1 MVYEAP
7 LHNQS
12 RLSAYPVSPEQLPA
26 VAAFARVAQLASFS
40 KAAATL
46 GVSPSALS
54 QTIRALEARLGIRL
68 LNRTT
73 RRVGVTEAGAMFLQ
87 RVLPALEQFT
97 AAFSELD
104 ELRGTPTG
112 TLRISLPRMAM
123 TTIVAPLL
131 SDFCGAYPQI
141 RLDLIADDRFVD
153 LIGEGFDAGIRLGE
167 RLAQDMIAVRATHEQ
182 RIAVVGS
189 PEYFERHPRPLQP
202 ADLHRHRCLRFRFS
216 SGVIYRWEFGR
227 AGQEFEIDV
236 DGPLICNDNGLMQV
250 AAKQGVGLAH
260 LMEDLV
266 REDLARGALVRVL
279 DDWCPP
285 FPGFYLYYPS
295 RAQMPLKLRVLID
308 FLAARLS
315 SI

>member
-1 MVYEAP
+1 MVYEAS
-7 LHNQS
+7 LHNRS
-12 RLSAYPVSPEQLPA
+12 RLNPHSMGLEQLRA
-26 VAAFARVAQLASFS
+26 VAAFARVAQHASFS

-54 QTIRALEARLGIRL
+54 QTVRALEDRVGIRL

-73 RRVGVTEAGAMFLQ
+73 RRVGVTEAGALFLQ
-87 RVLPALEQFT
+87 RVLPALDQFT
-97 AAFSELD
+97 AAFTELD

-112 TLRISLPRMAM
+112 TLRVSLPRMAM
-123 TTIVAPLL
+123 TTIVVPLL
-131 SDFCGAYPQI
+131 RDFCGAYPQI

-153 LIGEGFDAGIRLGE
+153 LLGEGFDAGIRLGE
-167 RLAQDMIAVRATHEQ
+167 RLGQDMIAVRATREQ

-189 PEYFERHPRPLQP
+189 PEYFERHPKPLQP
-202 ADLHRHRCLRFRFS
+202 ADLHQHRCLRFRFS
-216 SGVIYRWEFGR
+216 SGVIYRWEFGQ

-236 DGPLICNDNGLMQV
+236 DGPLICNDNALMQA

-266 REDLARGALVRVL
+266 REDLARGALIRVL

-308 FLAARLS
+308 FLGARLN
-315 SI
+315 

>member
-7 LHNQS
+7 LHNRS
-12 RLSAYPVSPEQLPA
+12 PLSPHTMGPEQLPA
-26 VAAFARVAQLASFS
+26 VAAFARVAQHASFS

-54 QTIRALEARLGIRL
+54 QTIRALEDRIGMRL

-73 RRVGVTEAGAMFLQ
+73 RRVGVTEAGALFLQ
-87 RVLPALEQFT
+87 RVLPALDQFT
-97 AAFSELD
+97 AAFTELD
-104 ELRGTPTG
+104 ELRGRPTG
-112 TLRISLPRMAM
+112 TLRVSLPRIAM
-123 TTIVAPLL
+123 TTIVVPLL
-131 SDFCGAYPQI
+131 RDFCGAYPQI
-141 RLDLIADDRFVD
+141 RLELIADDRFVD

-167 RLAQDMIAVRATHEQ
+167 RLGQDMIAVRATREQ

-189 PEYFERHPRPLQP
+189 PEYFERHPKPLQP
-202 ADLHRHRCLRFRFS
+202 ADLHQHRCLRFRFS
-216 SGVIYRWEFGR
+216 SGVIYRWEFGQ

-236 DGPLICNDNGLMQV
+236 DGPLICNDNALMQA

-266 REDLARGALVRVL
+266 REDLARGALIRVL

-308 FLAARLS
+308 FLGARLN
-315 SI
+315 

>member
-1 MVYEAP
+1 M
-7 LHNQS
+7 
-12 RLSAYPVSPEQLPA
+12 SPEQLPA
-26 VAAFARVAQLASFS
+26 VAAFARVAQHASFS

-54 QTIRALEARLGIRL
+54 QTIRALEDRVGMRL

-73 RRVGVTEAGAMFLQ
+73 RRVGVTEAGALFLQ
-87 RVLPALEQFT
+87 RVLPALDQFT
-97 AAFSELD
+97 AAFTELD
-104 ELRGTPTG
+104 ELRDTPTG
-112 TLRISLPRMAM
+112 TLRVSLPRLAM
-123 TTIVAPLL
+123 TTIVVPLL
-131 SDFCGAYPQI
+131 RDFCGAYPQI
-141 RLDLIADDRFVD
+141 RLELIADDRFVD

-167 RLAQDMIAVRATHEQ
+167 RLGQDMIAVRATREQ

-189 PEYFERHPRPLQP
+189 PEYFERYPRPRQP
-202 ADLHRHRCLRFRFS
+202 ADLHQHRCLRFRFS
-216 SGVIYRWEFGR
+216 SGVIYRWEFGQ

-236 DGPLICNDNGLMQV
+236 DGPLICNDNALMQA

-266 REDLARGALVRVL
+266 REDLASGALIRVL

-315 SI
+315 